1 MVHLKCSW
9 PLIQPFQCSPCP
21 NRGGKQC
28 PSPQPAAAAWVNSE
42 RAHCV
47 QWMRCEIGSVISAH
61 STASQAFL
69 KGSADHNFHLFYSR
83 SRREHTGPCPALPH
97 CTPRLNEWRR
107 RHKSA
112 EKRRRR
118 GERSDHFTFCCFRWA
133 LIRKLAVPPRSGKP
147 TLLTLAPKAN
157 RLQSAERLPNWH
169 SLPPL
174 LAQTPQQMSEGSV
187 LLSLSPAHTTLYQSL
202 HARVPRCGFWVG
214 QGNILRRG
222 FLWSIPQ
229 SEQSIGAV
237 KERAAWWGHAEV
249 CHHSAVIT
257 VICHRGKKKKHK
269 KNQRPFLSCYSESFV
284 DVHVLI
290 IFFHMNQY
298 KREND
303 REIIMCAEQIFHLT
317 EVVPLVINE
326 ALPHTCQVQPAL

>member
-1 MVHLKCSW
+1 MKLVLS
-9 PLIQPFQCSPCP
+9 SPHTA
-21 NRGGKQC
+21 
-28 PSPQPAAAAWVNSE
+28 QPARPSW
-42 RAHCV
+42 RAP
-47 QWMRCEIGSVISAH
+47 QITISTCFIRDQGE
-61 STASQAFL
+61 STQ
-69 KGSADHNFHLFYSR
+69 G
-83 SRREHTGPCPALPH
+83 PALLFP
-97 CTPRLNEWRR
+97 TALRGWTNEEGGINPRR
-107 RHKSA
+107 RD
-112 EKRRRR
+112 EDV
-118 GERSDHFTFCCFRWA
+118 GRSDHFTFCCFRWA